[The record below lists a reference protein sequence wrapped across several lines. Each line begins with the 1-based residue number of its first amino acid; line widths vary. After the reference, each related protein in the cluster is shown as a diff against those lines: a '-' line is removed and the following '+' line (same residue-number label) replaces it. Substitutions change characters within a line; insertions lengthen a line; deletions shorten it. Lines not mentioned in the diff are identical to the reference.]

1 MTSRAETLRRN
12 CTRYINQ
19 LKEAGTDPVII
30 TAFRALVGQN
40 ISTAE
45 NARRLWA
52 DNMKLRAEIAE
63 LLYVPAAP

>member
-1 MTSRAETLRRN
+1 MANRSEILRTN
-12 CTRYINQ
+12 CRRYIDQ
-19 LKEAGTDPVII
+19 LEEAGTDPMVI
-30 TAFRALVGQN
+30 TALRSLVGQN

-45 NARRLWA
+45 NGRRLWA

>member
-1 MTSRAETLRRN
+1 MTSRAENLRIN
-12 CTRYINQ
+12 CTRYIAK
-19 LKEAGTDPVII
+19 LEAAGTDPVVI
-30 TAFRALVGQN
+30 TALRSLVSQN

-45 NARRLWA
+45 NGRRLWA